1 MPSHAD
7 ASLTHVAKLLIAKAK
22 EFVNHPQRAQGS
34 RSSKGGLP
42 MTGHRPYTYAAAV
55 ALALG
60 TASGAQA
67 LTINLINT
75 GGVEE
80 GTAAFNGFSAAA
92 RYWESVLKDD
102 VTLNFRVGFSSQ
114 GFDPNT
120 LGSTSSSSGSKAQGI
135 WRDAIIADATTTL
148 DGIAVN
154 HLPTFSN
161 ANVNLNTAL
170 QKALGIYAGTDT
182 AIDAT
187 IRFNSARPFDF
198 DTRDGFQ
205 SVASDFIGVAVHEM
219 GHALGFTSAV
229 SQTTTNASRPSNTDM
244 FRYKNGAWN
253 ITWGEDPYFSIDGG
267 ATEVFGRSDF
277 SPGSDGF
284 QTSHWQ
290 EGLRQHDGVHC
301 TKLLEPQ
308 IGILDPTGGL
318 CQEGIVTA
326 QDLALFDA
334 IGWDLNL
341 DILSNPNYKKST
353 SRILWDY
360 LSVPEPS
367 SWAMMIA
374 GFGLVGGA
382 LRRRARA
389 TVRFA

>member
-1 MPSHAD
+1 MTSH
-7 ASLTHVAKLLIAKAK
+7 
-22 EFVNHPQRAQGS
+22 
-34 RSSKGGLP
+34 RSFAC
-42 MTGHRPYTYAAAV
+42 AAAV
-55 ALALG
+55 ALAIG
-60 TASGAQA
+60 TATDAQA

-80 GTAAFNGFSAAA
+80 GTAAYIGFSAAA

-102 VTLNFRVGFSSQ
+102 VTVNFRVGFSTE

-120 LGSTSSSSGSKAQGI
+120 LGSTSSSASNVAQDI
-135 WRDAIIADATTTL
+135 WRAAAIADATTPL
-148 DGIAVN
+148 DAIAVN

-161 ANVNLNTAL
+161 ANVRLNTTL
-170 QKALGIYAGTDT
+170 QRALGIENST

-205 SVASDFIGVAVHEM
+205 DVASDFIGVAVHEM

-229 SQTTTNASRPSNTDM
+229 GQNTTNASRPSNTDM

-301 TKLLEPQ
+301 TVLLEPQ

-318 CQEGIVTA
+318 CQQAIVTA

-334 IGWDLNL
+334 IGWDLDL
-341 DILSNPNYKKST
+341 DILSNPGYQKST

-374 GFGLVGGA
+374 GFGLIGGA

-389 TVRFA
+389 TLRFA

>member
-1 MPSHAD
+1 VS
-7 ASLTHVAKLLIAKAK
+7 KLLIANAK
-22 EFVNHPQRAQGS
+22 RFVNPLWRAQGS
-34 RSSKGGLP
+34 RPLEGVLMPSY
-42 MTGHRPYTYAAAV
+42 RPFAYAAAT

-60 TASGAQA
+60 TATGAQA

-80 GTAAFNGFSAAA
+80 GTAAFIGFSAAA

-120 LGSTSSSSGSKAQGI
+120 LGSTSSASSNKAQGI
-135 WRDAIIADATTTL
+135 WRDALVAHAVTPLDA
-148 DGIAVN
+148 IAVA
-154 HLPTFSN
+154 HLPTFTN
-161 ANVNLNTAL
+161 ANVNLNNTL
-170 QKALGIYAGTDT
+170 QKALGIYTGTDT

-205 SVASDFIGVAVHEM
+205 NVASDFVGVAVHEM

-229 SQTTTNASRPSNTDM
+229 GQSTTNASRPSNTDM

-267 ATEVFGRSDF
+267 ASEVFGRSDF

-290 EGLRQHDGVHC
+290 EGLRQHDGIHC
-301 TKLLEPQ
+301 TVLLEPQ

-318 CQEGIVTA
+318 CQEGIVTG

-334 IGWDLNL
+334 IGWNLGL

-360 LSVPEPS
+360 FAVPEPS
-367 SWAMMIA
+367 NWAMMIA
-374 GFGLVGGA
+374 GFGLIGA
-382 LRRRARA
+382 AMRRRAKTTA
-389 TVRFA
+389 RFA